1 MSFQDNYI
9 RYLNQLDKDA
19 CIQALIEQL
28 DTKKINLDQAYQTIS
43 SALALTVPSDNHD
56 VWQEHAKTQIVRTSL
71 EVLTPYLLREVPKTN
86 GKRIAVICPEGEYH
100 ELGPRLV
107 SDWIRKLGYDA
118 LYLGNSLP
126 NHELIKLVDE
136 GNFNALAMSV
146 SNFYTLSAVNSVI
159 AQINERKPMLPIL
172 LGGLA
177 ISHNPDQIHGTN
189 VCLCHTMQDLERHL
203 GELK

>member
-1 MSFQDNYI
+1 MSFQEKYI
-9 RYLNQLDKDA
+9 QHLNQLNKDA
-19 CIQALIEQL
+19 CIQDLIEQL
-28 DTKKINLDQAYQTIS
+28 DARQISLDQAYQTIS

-71 EVLTPYLLREVPKTN
+71 EVLTPYVLREVPKTN

-107 SDWIRKLGYDA
+107 SDRIRRLGYDS

-126 NHELIKLVDE
+126 NHELVKLVQE
-136 GNFNALAMSV
+136 GNFNALAMSI
-146 SNFYTLSAVNSVI
+146 SNFYTLSAVNTVI
-159 AQINERKPMLPIL
+159 AQINELKPSLPIL

-177 ISHNPDQIHGTN
+177 VSHNPDQIHGSN
-189 VCLCHTMQDLERHL
+189 LCLCQTMEDLEKYL
-203 GELK
+203 GKLK